1 MAKRTFLLSENHLKL
16 IKQLKF
22 SLTEDKLNIISIE
35 KNENDIDE
43 SHKLELTAFGVDKY
57 EGMNLIIQGQP
68 SNETFDLIKA
78 EELYSFT
85 EEQKDEMNKLMNELP
100 TALEIVL
107 STQSFEVGEYCMK
120 LHEGIWCKK
129 IN

>member
-1 MAKRTFLLSENHLKL
+1 MAKVKFTLLENHIKL

-22 SLTEDKLNIISIE
+22 SLTENKLNIISIE

-68 SNETFDLIKA
+68 NNETFDLIKA

-85 EEQKDEMNKLMNELP
+85 QEQKEEMDKLMSELP
-100 TALEIVL
+100 TVLEIVL

-120 LHEGIWCKK
+120 LHEGIWYKR
-129 IN
+129 